1 MATEIERKF
10 LVRDTRMLEGVPG
23 VHMRQGYLA
32 VSGARSG
39 QDVGMTVRVRIAG
52 AKAWLTLKGDTHG
65 ISRSEFEYPV
75 PVADAEA
82 MLASSPWPVL
92 EKTRHRLPVGMHVFE
107 VDVFH
112 GALAPLVLAEVELRA
127 EDEAFMR
134 PAWLGDEVSD
144 DPQYRNSEL
153 AARLGRGPAAG

>member
-1 MATEIERKF
+1 MGIEIERKF
-10 LVRDTRMLEGVPG
+10 LVHDTRMLAGVPG

-32 VSGARSG
+32 RSG
-39 QDVGMTVRVRIAG
+39 KDAGMTVRVRIAG
-52 AKAWLTLKGDTHG
+52 PQAWLTLKGDAHG

-82 MLASSPWPVL
+82 MLGSCPWPVL

-127 EDEAFMR
+127 EDEAFTR
-134 PAWLGDEVSD
+134 PAWLGEEVSD